1 MTPSILIVEDNEDN
15 IRLMDYLLRKAGHD
29 PVLARSA
36 AEGLSLAASA
46 RPDLILMDLQMPEM
60 DGFDTLR
67 AIRAESELREVPVV
81 AVTAL
86 AMVGDRD
93 RVLGAGFDGY
103 LPKPIEPERFTEEI
117 EGYLRAAGAAGER
130 GGAT

>member
-1 MTPSILIVEDNEDN
+1 MTPSILIVEDNDDN
-15 IRLMDYLLRKAGHD
+15 IRLMDYLLRRAGHE

-36 AEGLSLAASA
+36 AEGLRLADAA
-46 RPDLILMDLQMPEM
+46 RPDLILMDLAMPDM
-60 DGFDTLR
+60 DGFDALR
-67 AIRAESELREVPVV
+67 EIRARSELREIPVV

-103 LPKPIEPERFTEEI
+103 VPKPIEPERFVDEI
-117 EGYLRAAGAAGER
+117 EGYLRTARAPARAKGSP
-130 GGAT
+130 

>member
-1 MTPSILIVEDNEDN
+1 MTPSILIVEDNDDN

-29 PVLARSA
+29 PTLSRSA
-36 AEGLSLAASA
+36 AEGLREAARE

-60 DGFDTLR
+60 DGFDALR
-67 AIRAESELREVPVV
+67 AIRADGQLQGVPVI

-93 RVLGAGFDGY
+93 RVLAAGFDGY
-103 LPKPIEPERFTEEI
+103 LQKPIEAERFVQEV
-117 EGYLRAAGAAGER
+117 EGYLKTERADAGGRA
-130 GGAT
+130 